1 MSVAVA
7 EAAETGMVRERKAMI
22 ESQLRVSGVN
32 DPAVLAAFAAV
43 PREDFVPA
51 ERRALAYMDRAV
63 PLGDGTV
70 LAPALTHGQM
80 LIAAAPVAGERA
92 LVVGKPGT
100 YLAAL
105 LRELGL
111 VVTVASPADDLAAL
125 GQFVLV
131 LVDGAIEQA
140 TPALE
145 ATVADDGRL
154 VTGLV
159 DRRVTRLALGRKAA
173 GQVALAALGDADFAV
188 LPEFAAAKGWSF

>member
-125 GQFVLV
+125 GQFALV

-145 ATVADDGRL
+145 ATVGDDGRL

-188 LPEFAAAKGWSF
+188 LPEFAAPKGWSF

>member
-43 PREDFVPA
+43 AREDFVPA
-51 ERRALAYMDRAV
+51 DRRALAYMDRAV

-105 LRELGL
+105 LREL
-111 VVTVASPADDLAAL
+111 A
-125 GQFVLV
+125 
-131 LVDGAIEQA
+131 
-140 TPALE
+140 
-145 ATVADDGRL
+145 
-154 VTGLV
+154 
-159 DRRVTRLALGRKAA
+159 
-173 GQVALAALGDADFAV
+173 
-188 LPEFAAAKGWSF
+188 W

>member
-51 ERRALAYMDRAV
+51 ERRALAYVDRAV

-92 LVVGKPGT
+92 LVVGKPAT

-125 GQFVLV
+125 GQFALV

-140 TPALE
+140 GPALE

-173 GQVALAALGDADFAV
+173 GHVALAALGDADFAV
-188 LPEFAAAKGWSF
+188 LPEFAAPKGWSF

>member
-140 TPALE
+140 TPPWK
-145 ATVADDGRL
+145 R
-154 VTGLV
+154 
-159 DRRVTRLALGRKAA
+159 
-173 GQVALAALGDADFAV
+173 
-188 LPEFAAAKGWSF
+188 P

>member
-43 PREDFVPA
+43 AREDFVPA
-51 ERRALAYMDRAV
+51 DRRALAYMDRAV
-63 PLGDGTV
+63 PLGDGAV

-111 VVTVASPADDLAAL
+111 VVTLASPADDLAAL
-125 GQFVLV
+125 GQFALV
-131 LVDGAIEQA
+131 LVDGAIEVV

-145 ATVADDGRL
+145 AAVADDGRL
-154 VTGLV
+154 VTGLIE
-159 DRRVTRLALGRKAA
+159 RRVARLALGRKAA
-173 GQVALAALGDADFAV
+173 GQVALGALGEADFAV
-188 LPEFAAAKGWSF
+188 LPEFAAPKGWSF